1 MSTNIPINT
10 NPPLKPYDGKVIARR
25 ILDND
30 ELVMRILESA
40 EVLSPPMRVDEFMAW
55 LRAS

>member
-1 MSTNIPINT
+1 MSTDMPINT
-10 NPPLKPYDGKVIARR
+10 NPPLEPYDSKVIACQ

-40 EVLSPPMRVDEFMAW
+40 EVLSLPMRVDEFMAW